1 MSIRSELK
9 CKVFYFMGFIVF
21 VIYFCCG
28 KIIMFVFIGL
38 VFVFFVVFEL
48 FRIIEEWRDR
58 IKYCFLNMYFFF
70 ELGRSIEF
78 IENYIEVIIRFYE
91 CERVVVYIYFVVVLF
106 IVVYFFLMK
115 VVVGVIIVVI
125 LGDVL
130 VVIIGKSFGRYRFLS
145 GKSFEGSLVYFF
157 MVLLVL
163 IFFVSFVFVLV
174 GVVIGIIVEFYNVL
188 FDDNFLN

>member
-91 CERVVVYIYFVVVLF
+91 CERVVVYIFCGCFV
-106 IVVYFFLMK
+106 Y
-115 VVVGVIIVVI
+115 
-125 LGDVL
+125 
-130 VVIIGKSFGRYRFLS
+130 SS
-145 GKSFEGSLVYFF
+145 
-157 MVLLVL
+157 
-163 IFFVSFVFVLV
+163 IFFFDEGGGGCYNCGNF
-174 GVVIGIIVEFYNVL
+174 GGCFGCYNWEEFWEI
-188 FDDNFLN
+188 